1 MISVRRVRYINWG
14 LPHERMI
21 IALTGTIASGKGE
34 VADYLKKKNFQYF
47 MYSDVLRDIAKHKGI
62 SATRANLHKIGKEIK
77 EKMKDPGYLSKRLL
91 KKITKKKAIVDGVRN
106 VGEIEELKKK
116 KDVHVIG
123 VTAPQRE
130 RFARLLK
137 RGREGDP
144 STFAEFKRIDNIENR
159 GKTKGQQINAC
170 LDAADFHIYNNKTIK
185 QLHKE
190 IDAILE
196 KISS

>member
-1 MISVRRVRYINWG
+1 
-14 LPHERMI
+14 MI